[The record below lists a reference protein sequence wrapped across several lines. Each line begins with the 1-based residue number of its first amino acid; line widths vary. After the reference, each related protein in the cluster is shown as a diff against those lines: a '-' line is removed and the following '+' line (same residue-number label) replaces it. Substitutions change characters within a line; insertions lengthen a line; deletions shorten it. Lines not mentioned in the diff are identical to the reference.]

1 MPPLVRTWMTI
12 VLTVIVLIG
21 FAVMVTYGIYQTWA
35 ADTTPSFT
43 DAYLYVAT
51 GLTGLVGGIV
61 AAGFGQKPPAQTSAG
76 SETARE
82 KTVRNIDGLGNL
94 VLAGQAVNAKGIV
107 AAIYAGVYLLL
118 GIVAIVTW
126 VAKSSVTP
134 DLVKN
139 LASVSIGLI
148 LPIAQGFF
156 GD

>member
-1 MPPLVRTWMTI
+1 MPPVVRTWMTI
-12 VLTVIVLIG
+12 ALTLIVLLG
-21 FAVMVTYGIYQTWA
+21 FTAMVTYGIYQTWTG
-35 ADTTPSFT
+35 DTTPSFT

-61 AAGFGQKPPAQTSAG
+61 AAGFGQKPPQTAAG

-82 KTVRNIDGLGNL
+82 KTARNIDGLGNL
-94 VLAGQAVNAKGIV
+94 VLAGKAVQAKGIV
-107 AAIYAGVYLLL
+107 AAVYAGVYLLL
-118 GIVAIVTW
+118 GVVAIVTW

-139 LASVSIGLI
+139 LASVAIGLI

-156 GD
+156 GN